1 MWWLLPYDDP
11 NSGKHFEFEWEASIA
26 SRNTGVGCPFL
37 TGRCW
42 TGYNDLTITNPE
54 LIKYWDYE
62 KNEEQDIKIKATDK
76 GVKFVLVNF
85 KNPLGTCV
93 GHPLEIATRGETKIY
108 FAFAVYQLGVAKILY
123 FNVCE
128 GK

>member
-1 MWWLLPYDDP
+1 MEYEVKQ
-11 NSGKHFEFEWEASIA
+11 G
-26 SRNTGVGCPFL
+26 
-37 TGRCW
+37 
-42 TGYNDLTITNPE
+42 DLTVVKTGSVLVYNNSPTIITINGDYSIE
-54 LIKYWDYE
+54 IEYEDYE

-93 GHPLEIATRGETKIY
+93 GHPLKIATRGETKIY